1 MTQDLTKELVCILLR
16 VGIEIW
22 VEKERAEKLDLILRS
37 SNCPQFIEYEGQLVN
52 KSDIS
57 GIFNAKTME
66 ERAKRKNGE
75 WKCHNNTW
83 HEKFQKCECL
93 SQNSINIREEYYKK
107 YGCYPIN

>member
-1 MTQDLTKELVCILLR
+1 MTQELTKELVCILLR

-22 VEKERAEKLDLILRS
+22 VEKERADNLSALI
-37 SNCPQFIEYEGQLVN
+37 SNKDCPQFINYEGQIIN

-66 ERAKRKNGE
+66 ERTKRKNGE
-75 WKCHNNTW
+75 WLCHNNTW

-93 SQNSINIREEYYKK
+93 SQNAKDLREEYFKQ
-107 YGCYPIN
+107 YGAYPLS